1 MNGKRSTG
9 SGFTSVSLMTL
20 KELNKSHS
28 KNSFGSF
35 TRASNNNHKLPKS
48 ATKKPAAKS
57 FLAQVLSPDL
67 NKSYASNTTSSAAA
81 AQFLPVL
88 NKKREKS
95 KISIAN
101 TSSSVTSQNLNRFV
115 EAQPAQADLVP
126 EMANIFNLKT
136 VQQHESE
143 QAELLAE
150 KERLKQEALNAENG
164 ASDADDGQDNV
175 SYCSE
180 ATVEFCREATE
191 YFLED
196 QNRVENQNMFMSE
209 PKFHR
214 AFQVESTAY
223 LPSLRQLQNRKN
235 TEAEDFYEPP
245 GSRYIRLQ
253 LFVSPIH

>member
-1 MNGKRSTG
+1 
-9 SGFTSVSLMTL
+9 
-20 KELNKSHS
+20 
-28 KNSFGSF
+28 
-35 TRASNNNHKLPKS
+35 
-48 ATKKPAAKS
+48 
-57 FLAQVLSPDL
+57 
-67 NKSYASNTTSSAAA
+67 
-81 AQFLPVL
+81 
-88 NKKREKS
+88 
-95 KISIAN
+95 
-101 TSSSVTSQNLNRFV
+101 
-115 EAQPAQADLVP
+115 
-126 EMANIFNLKT
+126 MANIFNLKT

-180 ATVEFCREATE
+180 ATVEFCRDATE

-214 AFQVESTAY
+214 AFQVEPTAY

-235 TEAEDFYEPP
+235 TKAEDFYEPP
-245 GSRYIRLQ
+245 GTRCRLYCSCS
-253 LFVSPIH
+253 LSPSMN